1 MRHKPA
7 LHIVILLLATII
19 SFLWVTNET
28 LSNLSLQLTA
38 ILLLILIGSHHLLKP
53 PSFKLVESTVS
64 TMAVLLVVF
73 STGGITSPFFF
84 FNYLLLFELSF
95 LLEPVIPLALSGAL
109 MLFYFT
115 TGDISVSL
123 FRYIELT
130 AFPMMTPLS
139 YFFGKIYRKEEN
151 QKKEIKGLEKKI

>member
-1 MRHKPA
+1 
-7 LHIVILLLATII
+7 
-19 SFLWVTNET
+19 
-28 LSNLSLQLTA
+28 
-38 ILLLILIGSHHLLKP
+38 
-53 PSFKLVESTVS
+53 
-64 TMAVLLVVF
+64 MAVLLVVF

-151 QKKEIKGLEKKI
+151 QKKEIKGLEKKIERLEEELVEEEINK